1 MGLFRYTWKTFARE
15 MMLLA
20 GAVVFC
26 VPLYLLVVFPL
37 KTPQDAY
44 TKPTSLPTNPTFA
57 NFRQA
62 WQGSGGVT
70 LGSAM
75 VNSLIITVG
84 SVICL
89 LVLGSIAAYVLARR
103 PSKLSTGLYVLY
115 VLGFII
121 PFQLAIV
128 PLYVAMR
135 HLHLIGSYLG
145 MILLYTGLFMPLTV
159 FLYTGFIRVLPREY
173 EESAQVDG
181 AGMWRTYLRV
191 VFPLL
196 RPVTGTVAVLAGIII
211 WNDFFGP
218 LIFLSGTNKATLP
231 VAIYSFVGDFTA
243 QWNLIFAAVV
253 ISILPVFAF
262 YLVAQR
268 QLIKG
273 FTGGIRG

>member
-1 MGLFRYTWKTFARE
+1 MSLGTA
-15 MMLLA
+15 ML
-20 GAVVFC
+20 
-26 VPLYLLVVFPL
+26 
-37 KTPQDAY
+37 
-44 TKPTSLPTNPTFA
+44 
-57 NFRQA
+57 
-62 WQGSGGVT
+62 
-70 LGSAM
+70 
-75 VNSLIITVG
+75 NSLIITVS
-84 SVICL
+84 SVLAL
-89 LVLGSIAAYVLARR
+89 LLLGSFAAYVLARR
-103 PSKLSTGLYVLY
+103 PSKLSTALYLIY

-145 MILLYTGLFMPLTV
+145 MILLYTGFFMPLTV
-159 FLYTGFIRVLPREY
+159 FLYTGFIRVLPKDY

-181 AGMWRTYLRV
+181 AGLFRTYFRI

-196 RPVTGTVAVLAGIII
+196 RPVTGTVAVLAGIVI
-211 WNDFFGP
+211 WNDFFSP

-243 QWNLIFAAVV
+243 QWNLIFAAVL
-253 ISILPVFAF
+253 ISILPVVAF

>member
-15 MMLLA
+15 MLLLFVA
-20 GAVVFC
+20 LLFSI
-26 VPLYLLVVFPL
+26 PLYLLLVFPL
-37 KTPQDAY
+37 KSPEDAY
-44 TKPTSLPTNPTFA
+44 TKPTSIPTDPTLD

-62 WQGSGGVT
+62 WKGSGGVS
-70 LGSAM
+70 LGEAM
-75 VNSLIITVG
+75 VNSLIITIG
-84 SVICL
+84 SVLAL
-89 LVLGSIAAYVLARR
+89 LLIGSLAAYVLARR
-103 PSKLSTGLYVLY
+103 PGKLSTTLFLIY

-135 HLHLIGSYLG
+135 NLHLIGTYLG
-145 MILLYTGLFMPLTV
+145 MILLYTGLLMPLTV

-181 AGMWRTYLRV
+181 AGVWRTYARV

-196 RPVTGTVAVLAGIII
+196 RPVTGTVAVLSGIVI

-218 LIFLSGTNKATLP
+218 LIFLSGTDKATLP
-231 VAIYSFVGDFTA
+231 VVIYSFVGDFTS
-243 QWNLIFAAVV
+243 QWNLIFACVM
-253 ISILPVFAF
+253 ISIVPVFCF
-262 YLVAQR
+262 YLMAQR
-268 QLIKG
+268 QLIRG

>member
-1 MGLFRYTWKTFARE
+1 MGLFRYTWRTFLRE
-15 MMLLA
+15 LVMLA
-20 GAVVFC
+20 GAVIFC

-37 KTPQDAY
+37 KKPEDAY
-44 TKPTSLPTNPTFA
+44 TKPTSIPTDPTFA

-62 WQGSGGVT
+62 WHGSGGVT
-70 LGSAM
+70 LGDAM
-75 VNSLIITVG
+75 INSLIITVC
-84 SVICL
+84 SVLAL
-89 LVLGSIAAYVLARR
+89 LLLGSIAAYVLARR
-103 PSKLSTGLYVLY
+103 PSKLSTGLYVLF

-135 HLHLIGSYLG
+135 SLHLIGSYLG
-145 MILLYTGLFMPLTV
+145 MILLYTGLLMPLTV

-181 AGMWRTYLRV
+181 ASMFRTYTRV

-196 RPVTGTVAVLAGIII
+196 RPVTGTVAVLAGIVI

-218 LIFLSGTNKATLP
+218 LIFLSGTDKATLP

-243 QWNLIFAAVV
+243 QWNLIFAAVL
-253 ISILPVFAF
+253 IAILPVFAF